1 MADAFHD
8 AITKLVTEVP
18 GVTGAAFTDVD
29 GEDIAVHPRSRRD
42 ELRLCA
48 AYQGIALRR
57 LAAAEVKAGRGGVR
71 SFTLHG
77 ASGYLV
83 TLKVGDMYQL
93 LVQVE
98 GTTPPARV
106 LAAASRAADAIEAD
120 L

>member
-1 MADAFHD
+1 MADAFNE
-8 AITKLVTEVP
+8 AITQLVSEVP

-29 GEDIAVHPRSRRD
+29 GEDIAVHPRSRRE

-57 LAAAEVKAGRGGVR
+57 LATAEAKAGRSGVQ
-71 SFTLHG
+71 SFTVHG
-77 ASGYLV
+77 ASGFLI

-93 LVQVE
+93 LVQVQ

-106 LAAASRAADAIEAD
+106 LAAARRAVEVIEAD